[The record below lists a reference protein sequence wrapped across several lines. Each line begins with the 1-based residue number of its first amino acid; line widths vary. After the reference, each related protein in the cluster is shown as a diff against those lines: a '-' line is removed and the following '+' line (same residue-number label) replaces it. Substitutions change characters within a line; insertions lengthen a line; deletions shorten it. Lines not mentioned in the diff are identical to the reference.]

1 MRSSLRDTKG
11 GRKQAATYLLAADEP
26 CPAKVTKSIAQH
38 RHSRH
43 RMYRRR
49 QTAANSACGVKTS
62 LNGASYQGY
71 RNRDSNADDG
81 ELIPCR
87 LTMNDVTTKLA
98 SL

>member
-1 MRSSLRDTKG
+1 MWSPLRDTKG
-11 GRKQAATYLLAADEP
+11 GRKQVATYILAADES
-26 CPAKVTKSIAQH
+26 CPAKVTKSIAHH

-62 LNGASYQGY
+62 LMGPATKGY

-81 ELIPCR
+81 EVIPVGR
-87 LTMNDVTTKLA
+87 P
-98 SL
+98 